1 MDYKEIINTIKKYKW
16 PILKLTFLCAILL
29 FLILLFVFPVTYSSG
44 IKLLPPEENKYSAL
58 NNLLGYSDIT
68 GLANYRVMEGNSQ
81 LYSEILKSR
90 SASEYVVDKCGL
102 LSYFNTKDRDIASD
116 KLSKII
122 TVTVS
127 KEGIINLDVSTRTPI
142 MGRFSNSNQYVKEL
156 APKIANCF
164 ADALDNINYE
174 LLNTRVR
181 KSREYLESQL
191 VRTKFLL
198 DSAESSLRI
207 FQEKNK
213 AVSLPEQL
221 TATIETASKLKS
233 EMILTE
239 IQMGTL
245 LPNIREDNMMTSGL
259 QKKLEELKN
268 QYNLIENGD
277 NSGRDFLPSFKEVPL
292 LEQQLARLVREVKIQ
307 NEVYLLLQ
315 KQYYMEKIYEN
326 QNLPTVAVLD
336 KAIIPNKENSPR
348 LIIHSGL
355 GSIAAF
361 LLISFIFVLVENR
374 KYKVK
379 LSFEEDDCINH

>member
-1 MDYKEIINTIKKYKW
+1 MDYKDIVNAIKKNKW
-16 PILKLTFLCAILL
+16 RILQLTLFSAVLL
-29 FLILLFVFPVTYSSG
+29 FLTLLFVFPVTYSSG

-90 SASEYVVDKCGL
+90 SAAEYVVEKCRL
-102 LSYFNTKDRDIASD
+102 LPYFNTKDKYIASD
-116 KLSKII
+116 KLSKMI

-127 KEGIINLDVSTRTPI
+127 KEGIINLDVATKTP
-142 MGRFSNSNQYVKEL
+142 MLGRFSKSNQYAKEL

-198 DSAESSLRI
+198 DSAESSLRV

-213 AVSLPEQL
+213 TVSLPEQL

-245 LPNIREDNMMTSGL
+245 FHDSKEDNTVAAGL
-259 QKKLEELKN
+259 RKKMEELQN
-268 QYNLIENGD
+268 QYNLIENG
-277 NSGRDFLPSFKEVPL
+277 NNLGKDFLPSFKEVPL

-315 KQYYMEKIYEN
+315 KQYYMERIYEN

-336 KAIIPNKENSPR
+336 KAIIPNKEDSPR
-348 LIIHSGL
+348 LIIHTGL
-355 GSIAAF
+355 GSIAIF
-361 LLISFIFVLVENR
+361 LIISFIFVLVENK
-374 KYKVK
+374 KYQVK
-379 LSFEEDDCINH
+379 LSFKEDDCINH